1 MSEVISVKRKPK
13 TFVMLKR
20 LSSALVCLLFSIS
33 AIAQTDIYPTHWW
46 VGMKDPSLQLMIHQ
60 KDISQGTIKM
70 TPYPGVQLVKTYVP
84 ENKNYIFV
92 DLTIATGT
100 KAGKLSFTIKQGNKS
115 SNFSYELR
123 RRDPSNGTARI
134 KGVTS
139 ADLVYLAMPDRFSNG
154 DPSNDVVSTTRE
166 NLLNRGNPFSRHGG
180 DLKGVEN
187 KLDYLKDLGAT
198 TVWLTPIVA
207 NDMPLMEEWGNKV
220 AGYHGYWFTDHY
232 TIDPR
237 FGGNKAYKT
246 MVDAAHNKGMKVIQD
261 AVYNHVGSHHWFIL
275 DKPMHDWLN
284 NWPAYQGSNHK
295 EEVFFDPYVSK
306 IDKDIMV
313 GGWFVPHLPD
323 LNLRNPWLAKY
334 LIQNAI
340 WTTEEFGID
349 GWRVDT
355 YKYCDEQFMNNV
367 NAALEREFPAITI
380 FGEAW
385 CNTPLGSAYFVKN
398 NLNVPFK
405 HNLQGVTDFPI
416 AFGMKDAA
424 MQNTTALYNLLS
436 QDALYKDPLKN
447 CIFLENHDMDRI
459 LSVLEDDVD
468 RLKIANGILLTLRG
482 IPQVYYGTE
491 VLMKNKKVPSDAE
504 VRRDFPGGWKED
516 AVDKFSAAG
525 RTAAENDFFNYFRN
539 IARYRQRSSALQ
551 KGGTLQ
557 YQPEENVYVYFR
569 YDKTQ
574 RVMCVVN
581 PTAASK
587 TLSVDRF
594 SQGLAGKTGG
604 KDIVSGQNI
613 VLSNSLTVPAKT
625 FMLIELK

>member
-1 MSEVISVKRKPK
+1 
-13 TFVMLKR
+13 MLKR
-20 LSSALVCLLFSIS
+20 LSRLLVCLLLSITS
-33 AIAQTDIYPTHWW
+33 IAQINVYPTHWW

-60 KDISQGTIKM
+60 KDIGNGTIRM
-70 TPYPGVQLVKTYVP
+70 APYSGVQLVKTYVP
-84 ENKNYIFV
+84 ENKNYVFV
-92 DLTIATGT
+92 DITIAPGT
-100 KAGKLSFTIKQGNKS
+100 KAGKLNFTIKQGNES
-115 SNFSYELR
+115 SGFSYELR
-123 RRDPSNGTARI
+123 KKDPSNGTARI

-139 ADLVYLAMPDRFSNG
+139 ADLVYLAMPDRFCNG
-154 DPSNDVVSTTRE
+154 DPLNDVVSTTRE
-166 NLLNRGNPFSRHGG
+166 NLLARGNPFSRHGG

-198 TVWLTPIVA
+198 TVWLTPIVE

-232 TIDPR
+232 KVDPR
-237 FGGNKAYKT
+237 FGGNNAYKK
-246 MVDAAHNKGMKVIQD
+246 MIDAAHVKGLKVIQD

-275 DKPMHDWLN
+275 DKPMNDWLN

-306 IDKDIMV
+306 HDKDIML

-416 AFGMKDAA
+416 AFGIKDAA
-424 MQNTTALYNLLS
+424 LQNTTALYNVLS

-468 RLKIANGILLTLRG
+468 RLKISNGMLLTLRG

-516 AVDKFSAAG
+516 STDKFLASG
-525 RTAAENDFFNYFRN
+525 RTAEENDFFNYFRN
-539 IARYRQRSSALQ
+539 IARYRQRSPALQ
-551 KGGTLQ
+551 KGSTLQ
-557 YQPEENVYVYFR
+557 FQPQENVYVYFR

-574 RVMCVVN
+574 RVMCIVN
-581 PTAASK
+581 PNAASK
-587 TLSVDRF
+587 TLSMDRF
-594 SQGLAGKTGG
+594 SQGIAGKTGG

-613 VLSNSLTVPAKT
+613 VLSNSLTIPAKT

>member
-1 MSEVISVKRKPK
+1 
-13 TFVMLKR
+13 MLK
-20 LSSALVCLLFSIS
+20 LIFKASICLLF
-33 AIAQTDIYPTHWW
+33 ALPALAQTNVYPTNWW

-60 KDISQGTIKM
+60 KDIGKGKISM
-70 TPYPGVQLVKTYVP
+70 APYAGVKLVKTYVP
-84 ENKNYIFV
+84 ENKNYVFV
-92 DLTIATGT
+92 DLTIAPGT
-100 KAGKLSFTIKQGNKS
+100 KPGKLNFSTDPGKG
-115 SNFSYELR
+115 FSYELKSR
-123 RRDPSNGTARI
+123 NPANGMARV

-139 ADLVYLAMPDRFSNG
+139 ADLVYLIMPDRFSNG
-154 DPSNDVVSTTRE
+154 DPSNDVVSSLRE
-166 NLLNRGNPFSRHGG
+166 TNLDRKNPFTRHGG

-198 TVWLTPIVA
+198 ALWLTPIVE
-207 NDMPLMEEWGNKV
+207 NDMPLMDEWGGNKV

-237 FGGNKAYKT
+237 YGGNQGYKQ
-246 MVDAAHNKGMKVIQD
+246 MIDAAHAKGMKVIQD
-261 AVYNHVGSHHWFIL
+261 AVYNAVGSYHWFIL
-275 DKPMHDWLN
+275 DKPMNDWLN
-284 NWPAYQGSNHK
+284 NWPSYTGSNHK
-295 EEVFFDPYVSK
+295 EEVFYDPYVAK
-306 IDKDIMV
+306 LDKDIMV

-334 LIQNAI
+334 MIQMAI

-367 NAALEREFPAITI
+367 NAALEREFPKITI

-385 CNTPLGSAYFVKN
+385 CNTPLGSAYFTKN
-398 NLNVPFK
+398 NIDAPFK

-424 MQNTTALYNLLS
+424 LQNTTALYGLLA
-436 QDALYKDPLKN
+436 QDVLYKDPLKN

-459 LSVLEDDVD
+459 YSVLDEDLSK
-468 RLKIANGILLTLRG
+468 LKIANAILLTMRG

-491 VLMKNKKVPSDAE
+491 VLMKNKKIPSDAE

-516 AVDKFSAAG
+516 AEDKFSASG

-539 IARYRQRSSALQ
+539 IARYRQRSAALQ
-551 KGGTLQ
+551 QGKLLQ
-557 YQPEENVYVYFR
+557 YQPQENVYVYFR
-569 YDKTQ
+569 YEKAQ

-581 PTAASK
+581 PNPEAK
-587 TLSVDRF
+587 TIQMARF
-594 SQGLAGKTGG
+594 SEGLAGKTGG
-604 KDIVSGQNI
+604 RDIISGQTVDLASSLNI
-613 VLSNSLTVPAKT
+613 PGKT
-625 FMLIELK
+625 FVLIELK